1 MGTLI
6 LMVFMIKNDFCAVMP
21 SLQRG
26 QLSLHSF
33 QKKPLTFARANGIA

>member
-26 QLSLHSF
+26 PVIS
-33 QKKPLTFARANGIA
+33 PLISKEAPDLCPR